1 MRETA
6 ASPPIKGNERGV
18 SSEQERDSPRVA
30 FCRSSCDK
38 RVVATL
44 TFLGTGTS
52 NGVPVIG
59 RASPA
64 SASADPRDRRNRA
77 SVWVRFDDGTDLLVD
92 TTPELRLSALAV
104 GLAHVDALLFTHAH
118 ADHTAGLDDMRAF
131 NSLQQQVIPAYAS
144 AETAASLH
152 QRFAY
157 IFDDPPLSFF
167 GGKPH
172 LSLHLIDG
180 PFAVRGHAITP
191 VTVPHGRVAV
201 LGFRFG
207 TFAYVTDAK
216 TVSPA
221 ARDLLRGLDV
231 LVLNGLRERPHPVHL
246 SIPEA
251 LEVIADVRP
260 RRALLT
266 HLCDEVVHAE
276 AEATLPPHVRI
287 AHDGQR
293 VEIPEA

>member
-1 MRETA
+1 M
-6 ASPPIKGNERGV
+6 
-18 SSEQERDSPRVA
+18 
-30 FCRSSCDK
+30 
-38 RVVATL
+38 VATL

-59 RASPA
+59 GTNAASL
-64 SASADPRDRRNRA
+64 STDPRDRRNRA
-77 SVWVRFDDGTDLLVD
+77 GVWVRFADGTDLLVD
-92 TTPELRLSALAV
+92 TPTELRLAALAV

-131 NSLQQQVIPAYAS
+131 NSLQQAVIPAYADAPTS
-144 AETAASLH
+144 ASLH

-172 LSLHLIDG
+172 LTLHEITG
-180 PFAVRGHAITP
+180 PFTVQGHAITP
-191 VTVPHGRVAV
+191 VPVPHGRGGV

-216 TVSPA
+216 EVLPA
-221 ARDLLRGLDV
+221 SRDLLRGLDV
-231 LVLNGLRERPHPVHL
+231 LVLNALRERPHPVHL

-251 LEVIADVRP
+251 LAVIEDVQP
-260 RRALLT
+260 RRAFLT
-266 HLCDEVVHAE
+266 HLCDEVTHE
-276 AEATLPPHVRI
+276 ETEATLPPHVRLAYDGLRVDI
-287 AHDGQR
+287 AEG
-293 VEIPEA
+293 